1 MKAEDISEAM
11 NNINEDFIESANE
24 RRKPKSRKSSWVK
37 WVSAAA
43 AIAIVSFIG
52 AKAFVPNHPE
62 KNDNPVGGT
71 EQEYG
76 AYLPLLE
83 YVENSG
89 TFSIFL
95 RLYR

>member
-43 AIAIVSFIG
+43 AIAVF
-52 AKAFVPNHPE
+52 AFA
-62 KNDNPVGGT
+62 G
-71 EQEYG
+71 
-76 AYLPLLE
+76 LL
-83 YVENSG
+83 
-89 TFSIFL
+89 L
-95 RLYR
+95 D